1 MSEPERPE
9 SRDSVNHLRRIDELC
24 DRFEDEL
31 RKA

>member
-9 SRDSVNHLRRIDELC
+9 SGDTGDHLRRIDELC

-31 RKA
+31 QKA